1 MNSNNQ
7 NQYNN
12 IHQTMNFNNNTNNS
26 CLNFQNFYNPIN
38 NNIQNYQ
45 INNNGGF
52 NNNLNNIISFNNMR
66 YNIIENENEIFIVN
80 IYRFDA
86 IKISKNN
93 PNQISRINYTNEL
106 PKNIFQKQACAII
119 GFFDLYNIKYLAI
132 VSSSEEVAT
141 ILESKVYLINSIEL
155 IKITNENEPK
165 NFENIKN
172 IIKSL
177 FSTKNFYYS
186 NDYKLS
192 ASLEQIS
199 QNNNIQSKYLA
210 NYSLLKNF
218 YDNNIPEY
226 FYCQMI
232 FGFVSSR
239 NNINISNNQYNG
251 KIDLIIIERYFHCNI
266 NISNY
271 AILYIKQVEFITV
284 FKDMNDQTK
293 NKIFSNV
300 NYLNNEYVNNT
311 NTFVPFKITL
321 VEELNKFQ
329 SLVCI
334 VNNLNKDLK
343 SKNLKEVITKYN
355 KSYFNDK
362 ICTTTF
368 SNEWKKFYLENI
380 NFETQI
386 DFYSNDSIQQKS
398 FWLIDINNNNFEH
411 KRCYESLIRL
421 LWEIIRIEINNQKLE
436 LNLGNY
442 VPTNENI
449 IYKQFN
455 DMANQYLNSMYNYK
469 RLLLLNQNHN
479 IYQEIFD
486 KFLNINYNKP
496 LLNKDIKADEDFNSE
511 NFTKFKMLFVT
522 WNIGGFPFKGD
533 IDISEIFMKNYF
545 YNTSQFPDIVIISIQ
560 EIVPLKY
567 KNIRNPESNK
577 ENVKIWTQSLKRT
590 LNKVFPEKNYNDVIK
605 LDLIGLFIIL
615 LVRVEVL
622 DKMIFNDYTENKKGK
637 FGYGNKGYFTFSFQY
652 SNKIFSIASGHL
664 ESGSKKNNK
673 RIKTLEEIL
682 NRDINVDSEKVHKFK
697 DADYWILLGDLNFRI
712 DLTYETAISL
722 IQEKNYFDLY
732 GMDQFHLA
740 YEDEN
745 YPFLKENIN
754 EGPINFGPTYKFEK
768 NSDAYDYDDEKIR
781 VPSWC
786 DRIFFCKKKGIRV
799 LSYESIPNLKLS
811 DHRPVSG
818 AFEVLCGKSQAGV

>member
-1 MNSNNQ
+1 
-7 NQYNN
+7 
-12 IHQTMNFNNNTNNS
+12 MNFNNNTNNG

-172 IIKSL
+172 NIKSL

-355 KSYFNDK
+355 KSYFNNK

-567 KNIRNPESNK
+567 KNIKNPESNK

-652 SNKIFSIASGHL
+652 SKKIFSIASGHL
-664 ESGSKKNNK
+664 ESGSKKI
-673 RIKTLEEIL
+673 IKEI
-682 NRDINVDSEKVHKFK
+682 KH
-697 DADYWILLGDLNFRI
+697 
-712 DLTYETAISL
+712 
-722 IQEKNYFDLY
+722 
-732 GMDQFHLA
+732 
-740 YEDEN
+740 
-745 YPFLKENIN
+745 
-754 EGPINFGPTYKFEK
+754 
-768 NSDAYDYDDEKIR
+768 
-781 VPSWC
+781 
-786 DRIFFCKKKGIRV
+786 
-799 LSYESIPNLKLS
+799 
-811 DHRPVSG
+811 
-818 AFEVLCGKSQAGV
+818 